1 MKRWQLYL
9 GIGISVIFVWMALN
23 GLDLKGVW
31 EVIKSANYIWL
42 LPSVGVY
49 FIGVW
54 VRTWR
59 WDYLLRPL
67 KKIPVKNL
75 FPVVVIGYMGNN
87 VYPFRA
93 GELLRSYVLYRREG
107 VKISA
112 SLATVVIE
120 RVFDGLVML
129 VFVFCA
135 LPFAPLP
142 ENADWLK
149 TTVIWASVAF
159 FGALIVFFGL
169 AARPHLAYQLAETV
183 FGRFPKRYGQPL
195 LNFTSHFLAG
205 LESLR
210 TFQNVLMIFFTSI
223 LIWLLETVKYWFV
236 MWAFI
241 GKDETNGFP
250 VSFFA
255 LMLMNGIVNLA
266 TTLPSAPGYV
276 GTFDVPGI
284 RVLTL
289 YKVLPSIAAAYTLV
303 LHVALWLPITVLGGY
318 YMLREGLGWADFGRA
333 VDASQGKLE

>member
-120 RVFDGLVML
+120 RVLM
-129 VFVFCA
+129 
-135 LPFAPLP
+135 
-142 ENADWLK
+142 DW
-149 TTVIWASVAF
+149 
-159 FGALIVFFGL
+159 
-169 AARPHLAYQLAETV
+169 
-183 FGRFPKRYGQPL
+183 
-195 LNFTSHFLAG
+195 
-205 LESLR
+205 
-210 TFQNVLMIFFTSI
+210 
-223 LIWLLETVKYWFV
+223 
-236 MWAFI
+236 
-241 GKDETNGFP
+241 
-250 VSFFA
+250 
-255 LMLMNGIVNLA
+255 
-266 TTLPSAPGYV
+266 
-276 GTFDVPGI
+276 
-284 RVLTL
+284 
-289 YKVLPSIAAAYTLV
+289 
-303 LHVALWLPITVLGGY
+303 
-318 YMLREGLGWADFGRA
+318 
-333 VDASQGKLE
+333 